1 MRARVDP
8 HARYRELI
16 AARLEKP
23 LSRVE
28 LRQLNAHLKTC
39 PSCQVVDGDYR
50 AERGLLRSLPSPTP
64 PRDLWA
70 RTSARLDREVARDYR
85 DDKWR
90 RRMSRGRRNAQ
101 PSTALLTAVAAIGVS
116 AAIAMVQLAP
126 AVAPAT
132 SLQIRPT
139 PLAVPKQQLTY
150 VGYGQ
155 SDVAVYRTELSQV
168 CPASEIDCVQTEKF
182 VRTPLELPAD
192 MRAGNISLSPSGN
205 QLALVGHVL
214 DGDVIAVVMMPSDAQ
229 GSDTNSQPGNQSG
242 HKGGDHQKSSDPGSS
257 PDPDFGSSSQGG
269 GQAPTHQPG
278 TNATPDPAVTAP
290 SDPAGGGT
298 SGDGQ
303 QSDVLASAAP
313 GLAVVSILDNVES
326 AGAAP
331 DWSPNGTM
339 LAFSA
344 MPDDR
349 SQGPDVY
356 IWSPGDAQAQA
367 ITDDHASYFASW
379 SGNRIVMSRL
389 SGGQRPHTFVYDPKT
404 LEERA
409 VGGPQLW
416 LPAVNRQRSQAIGW
430 FGQLDTSTTTPAPR
444 SGALYLMDWH
454 SVDPF
459 AAAAPAQT
467 PVPTETPS
475 ATPKAAEPPQLT
487 EPPQPTEPP
496 ATTEPSQSMEP
507 ARTDEPT
514 PDESAAPHKSGA
526 PKSPSASAPPDATPD
541 LDNTDGSGGRGEQSA
556 TSTPDVDPT
565 PTPSP
570 IPTPIPTP
578 TPTSTPAPTLTPAP
592 TADDALDSLVP
603 LEPDRDPRAAPVVD
617 WQAHW
622 SADGEVLGVW

>member
-39 PSCQVVDGDYR
+39 PSCQVVDGDYH
-50 AERGLLRSLPSPTP
+50 AERGLLRSLPPRTP

-70 RTSARLDREVARDYR
+70 RTSARLDREVARAYR
-85 DDKWR
+85 AEKWR
-90 RRMSRGRRNAQ
+90 RRMSRGRRSAQ

-116 AAIAMVQLAP
+116 AAVAMLQLAP
-126 AVAPAT
+126 AARPAG
-132 SLQIRPT
+132 SIAIRPT
-139 PLAVPKQQLTY
+139 PLTVPKQQITY

-168 CPASEIDCVQTEKF
+168 CPASEIDCVETEKF
-182 VRTPLELPAD
+182 VRTPLELPSD
-192 MRAGNISLSPSGN
+192 MRASNISLSPSGN
-205 QLALVGHVL
+205 ELALVGHVKS
-214 DGDVIAVVMMPSDAQ
+214 GDVIAVVMMPPDADNS
-229 GSDTNSQPGNQSG
+229 GSSGNSQQSGNQGHHPKDTDAPSTPRPDSG
-242 HKGGDHQKSSDPGSS
+242 SNSSGGG
-257 PDPDFGSSSQGG
+257 PDPTR
-269 GQAPTHQPG
+269 AP
-278 TNATPDPAVTAP
+278 NAIGDPEPVAPPP
-290 SDPAGGGT
+290 SDPPDGT
-298 SGDGQ
+298 NGDGNAQ
-303 QSDVLASAAP
+303 PSDAVATAAP
-313 GLAVVSILDNVES
+313 GLAVVSILENVDS

-344 MPDDR
+344 MPDDGSR
-349 SQGPDVY
+349 GPDVY
-356 IWSPGDAQAQA
+356 IWSPGDAKAQA
-367 ITDDHASYFASW
+367 ITNDHASYFASW

-475 ATPKAAEPPQLT
+475 ATPKATEPPQLT

-496 ATTEPSQSMEP
+496 ATTEPSQSTEP
-507 ARTDEPT
+507 ARTDEP
-514 PDESAAPHKSGA
+514 
-526 PKSPSASAPPDATPD
+526 
-541 LDNTDGSGGRGEQSA
+541 
-556 TSTPDVDPT
+556 
-565 PTPSP
+565 
-570 IPTPIPTP
+570 
-578 TPTSTPAPTLTPAP
+578 
-592 TADDALDSLVP
+592 
-603 LEPDRDPRAAPVVD
+603 
-617 WQAHW
+617 
-622 SADGEVLGVW
+622 